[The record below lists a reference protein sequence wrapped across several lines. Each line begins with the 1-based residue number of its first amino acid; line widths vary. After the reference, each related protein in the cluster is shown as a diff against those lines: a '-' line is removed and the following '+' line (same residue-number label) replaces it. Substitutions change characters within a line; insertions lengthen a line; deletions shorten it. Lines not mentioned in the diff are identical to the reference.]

1 MDNRIITFT
10 SMTNAMR
17 ARDLLR
23 KHRFSARLV
32 RTPARLRKGSCGYS
46 LVIPKHFD
54 EAAELIRGSRIP
66 YRGIYADGAV

>member
-46 LVIPKHFD
+46 LIIGGNPDRAASLLRERKIPFGGVFAD
-54 EAAELIRGSRIP
+54 
-66 YRGIYADGAV
+66 DGA